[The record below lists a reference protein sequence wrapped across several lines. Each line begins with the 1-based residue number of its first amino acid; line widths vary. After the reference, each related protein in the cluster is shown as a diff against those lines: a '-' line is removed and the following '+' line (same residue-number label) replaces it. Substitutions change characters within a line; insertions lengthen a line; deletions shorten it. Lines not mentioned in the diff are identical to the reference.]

1 MQLDYSYK
9 IDTTLILKIKE
20 SSFGK
25 GWNMNMNA

>member
-25 GWNMNMNA
+25 GNMNTNA